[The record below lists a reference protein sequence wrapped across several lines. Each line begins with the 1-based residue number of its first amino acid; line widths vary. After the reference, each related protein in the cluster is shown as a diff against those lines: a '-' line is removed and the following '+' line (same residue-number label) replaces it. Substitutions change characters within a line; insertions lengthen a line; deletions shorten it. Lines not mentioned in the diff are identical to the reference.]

1 MIRENVDVYQTETV
15 NNDQQLKQAV
25 LGRLEAFKAEVRE
38 IANGRTFTTKGRA
51 TVFPD
56 GTRYAHLRF
65 QFLDEEVSD
74 TKIIK
79 LSTMMT
85 EEYSIGVYDSPV
97 LEAG

>member
-1 MIRENVDVYQTETV
+1 MIRENVDVYQSETV
-15 NNDQQLKQAV
+15 ETDQALKQAV
-25 LGRLEAFKAEVRE
+25 LDRLEAFKAEVRE
-38 IANGRTFTTKGRA
+38 IANGRTFTVKGRA

-56 GTRYAHLRF
+56 GSRYSHLRF

-74 TKIIK
+74 TKVVK

-85 EEYSIGVYDSPV
+85 EEYSIGVYDSEP